1 MPLPRRVLTA
11 LTNAA
16 AYLAAFFVAAIFVMM
31 IAQSIM
37 RGIGM
42 RTGGMNDIV
51 AWFTAAAAFLAMAHA
66 FRNGD
71 FVRVTLLLEKVSPR
85 ARRLLEVISLAI
97 ATWFVGYLAFWAVRY
112 TYESWQFK
120 DMPTG
125 QIALPMWIPQLSF
138 ALGAI
143 LLLAV
148 IVDEFIVVLRG
159 GTPNFVRVVE
169 ERHARGD
176 YSEDL

>member
-1 MPLPRRVLTA
+1 MSLLRRLLTA
-11 LTNAA
+11 VTNAA
-16 AYLAAFFVAAIFVMM
+16 AYLAAFFVCAIFVLM

-37 RGIGM
+37 RGVGLP
-42 RTGGMNDIV
+42 TGGMNDIV
-51 AWFTAAAAFLAMAHA
+51 AWLTAASAFLAMAHA

-71 FVRVTLLLEKVSPR
+71 FVRVTLLLEKASKR
-85 ARRLLEVISLAI
+85 GRHLLELISLAI
-97 ATWFVGYLAFWAVRY
+97 ATAFVGYLAFWAVRY

-125 QIALPMWIPQLSF
+125 QIALPMWIPQTSF
-138 ALGAI
+138 ALGAL

-148 IVDEFIVVLRG
+148 IMDEFIIVLGG

>member
-1 MPLPRRVLTA
+1 VLRRA
-11 LTNAA
+11 LTILADAA
-16 AYLAAFFVAAIFVMM
+16 AYLAAFFVCSIFVLM

-37 RGIGM
+37 RGVGLP
-42 RTGGMNDIV
+42 TGGMNDVV
-51 AWFTAAAAFLAMAHA
+51 AWFTAASAFLAMAHA

-71 FVRVTLLLEKVSPR
+71 FVRVTLLLEKASPT
-85 ARRLLEVISLAI
+85 ARQRLEVFSLGV
-97 ATWFVGYLAFWAVRY
+97 ATLFVGYLAFWAVRY

-125 QIALPMWIPQLSF
+125 QIALPMWIPQSSF
-138 ALGAI
+138 ALGAL

-148 IVDEFIVVLRG
+148 VVDEFVIVLRG

-176 YSEDL
+176 YSEDI

>member
-1 MPLPRRVLTA
+1 MLRRA
-11 LTNAA
+11 LTSLSDTA
-16 AYLAAFFVAAIFVMM
+16 AYLAAFFVFAIFVLM

-37 RGIGM
+37 RGIGLP
-42 RTGGMNDIV
+42 TGGMNDIV
-51 AWFTAAAAFLAMAHA
+51 AWFTAASAFLAMAHS

-71 FVRVTLLLEKVSPR
+71 FVRVTLLLEKVSPG
-85 ARRLLEVISLAI
+85 ARRLLEVLCLGI
-97 ATWFVGYLAFWAVRY
+97 ATVFVGYLAFWAVRY
-112 TYESWQFK
+112 TFESWQFK

-125 QIALPMWIPQLSF
+125 QIALPMWIPQSSF
-138 ALGAI
+138 ALGAL

-148 IVDEFIVVLRG
+148 ILDEFVTVLRG
-159 GTPNFVRVVE
+159 GIPHFVRVVE

>member
-1 MPLPRRVLTA
+1 MLRRA
-11 LTNAA
+11 LTTLTDAA
-16 AYLAAFFVAAIFVMM
+16 AYLAAFFVCAIFALM
-31 IAQSIM
+31 IAQSVM
-37 RGIGM
+37 RGVGLP
-42 RTGGMNDIV
+42 TGGINDVV
-51 AWFTAAAAFLAMAHA
+51 AWLTAAAAFLAMAHA

-71 FVRVTLLLEKVSPR
+71 FVRVTLVLDKASSGT
-85 ARRLLEVISLAI
+85 RRIFEVISLGI
-97 ATWFVGYLAFWAVRY
+97 ATLFVGYLAFWAVRY

-125 QIALPMWIPQLSF
+125 QVALPIWIPQSSF

-148 IVDEFIVVLRG
+148 VIDEFALVLRG
-159 GTPNFVRVVE
+159 GTPNFVRVVA

>member
-1 MPLPRRVLTA
+1 LCDFFDDDRAVDHARHRPADRWHERRGR
-11 LTNAA
+11 
-16 AYLAAFFVAAIFVMM
+16 LADGG
-31 IAQSIM
+31 
-37 RGIGM
+37 RGISRDGACLSQ
-42 RTGGMNDIV
+42 RR
-51 AWFTAAAAFLAMAHA
+51 F
-66 FRNGD
+66 
-71 FVRVTLLLEKVSPR
+71 R
-85 ARRLLEVISLAI
+85 ARAI
-97 ATWFVGYLAFWAVRY
+97 ATLFVGYLAFWAVRY

-148 IVDEFIVVLRG
+148 IVDEFLIVLRG

>member
-1 MPLPRRVLTA
+1 MLRRALTA
-11 LTNAA
+11 LADAA
-16 AYLAAFFVAAIFVMM
+16 AYVAAFFVCAIFVMM
-31 IAQSIM
+31 IAQSVM
-37 RGIGM
+37 RGVGLP
-42 RTGGMNDIV
+42 TGGMNDVV
-51 AWFTAAAAFLAMAHA
+51 AWLTAASAFLAMAHA

-71 FVRVTLLLEKVSPR
+71 FVRVTMLLEKASPR
-85 ARRLLEVISLAI
+85 VRRVLEVTSLAI
-97 ATWFVGYLAFWAVRY
+97 ATLFVSYLAFWAVRY

-125 QIALPMWIPQLSF
+125 QVALPMWIPQLSF
-138 ALGAI
+138 AFGAI

-148 IVDEFIVVLRG
+148 IVDEFVVVLRG
-159 GTPNFVRVVE
+159 GKPNFVRVVE

>member
-1 MPLPRRVLTA
+1 LLRRALTTF
-11 LTNAA
+11 TNAA
-16 AYLAAFFVAAIFVMM
+16 AYLAAFFVCAIFVMM
-31 IAQSIM
+31 IAQSCM
-37 RGIGM
+37 RGLGLP
-42 RTGGMNDIV
+42 TGGMNDIV
-51 AWFTAAAAFLAMAHA
+51 AWLTAASAFLAMAHA

-71 FVRVTLLLEKVSPR
+71 FVRVTLLLEKVSAP
-85 ARRLLEVISLAI
+85 ARRTLEVLSLAI
-97 ATWFVGYLAFWAVRY
+97 AVMFVGYLAFWAVRY

-125 QIALPMWIPQLSF
+125 QIALPLWIPQLSF
-138 ALGAI
+138 ALGAL

-148 IVDEFIVVLRG
+148 VLDELIIVLRG
-159 GTPNFVRVVE
+159 GKPTFVRVVE